1 MDTEDI
7 LLELKERM
15 PALSAWSY
23 IAIWAIAEMMQRKK
37 ADPANPHF
45 EEIRFPHTNIPLF
58 NPEEAKSLEAAWVSL
73 DPCVEPT
80 MAPQQQQQQQQTG
93 GGLSF
98 PPSLKDLSAGPKM
111 IGNVAEATLNNPALF
126 SIDKHFEGIT
136 SALDGIDE
144 ALTDFS
150 KQYGVVALESV
161 APDPKFILPLGPIPI
176 PVIIPARIILP
187 VFNAILEVS
196 RIASSL
202 FPAMEFLGKPLSFLM
217 VLLDLARGN
226 LYHAIFSFFGLLGKY
241 PMYAGIG
248 LKILRDAYVMI
259 SPDIRDE
266 LRSVLYKSSKSMTVG
281 FVIWLFTVVSPE
293 IVRRP
298 LVSLLDRVREMVDKF
313 NDGMIKAE
321 VKATAALKG
330 FGSVEMP
337 KIPSSRIPSI
347 GDLYILQEYVHN
359 PNIYCQPDVIALIK
373 DMRAIPP
380 LVLFFDL
387 MDVPEPGSAKFAEAC
402 KAVEGKSLADQFQPK
417 ITMGAPVLP
426 TTATTAATATPT
438 LPTK

>member
-37 ADPANPHF
+37 SDPVNPHF

-58 NPEEAKSLEAAWVSL
+58 NPEEAKSLEMAWVSL
-73 DPCVEPT
+73 DPSVEPT
-80 MAPQQQQQQQQTG
+80 AAAPQQQTG
-93 GGLSF
+93 GGLTF
-98 PPSLKDLSAGPKM
+98 PPSLKDLSAGPQM
-111 IGNVAEATLNNPALF
+111 IGKIAEATLNNPDLF

-161 APDPKFILPLGPIPI
+161 APDPKFILPLGPVPI

-202 FPAMEFLGKPLSFLM
+202 FPATEFLGKPLSFLM
-217 VLLDLARGN
+217 VILDLARGN

-266 LRSVLYKSSKSMTVG
+266 LRSVLYKSGKSMTVG
-281 FVIWLFTVVSPE
+281 FVIWLFSVVSPE

-298 LVSLLDRVREMVDKF
+298 LVSLLDRVRDLVDKF

-359 PNIYCQPDVIALIK
+359 PNIYCQPDVVELIK
-373 DMRAIPP
+373 EMRGIPP

-387 MDVPEPGSAKFAEAC
+387 LDIPEPGSAKFAEAC

-417 ITMGAPVLP
+417 ITMGVPGVA
-426 TTATTAATATPT
+426 AATVKPGSAPT
-438 LPTK
+438 ESKS